1 MVQALVSGGEC
12 NSSGLRTI
20 LENRVNTVGESS
32 ANENVVKRLIAC
44 INERRVEVMDE
55 LFHDDAVM
63 HWPQSGEVVRGA
75 ENRRGIY
82 GAFPQLPTITPRR
95 MLGGGNL
102 VIAEALLDYGGPQYE
117 TVFIFEF
124 RDGRIAKETAYWSEA
139 FEAPEWRS
147 QWVEK
152 A

>member
-1 MVQALVSGGEC
+1 MAEQIVSQQGFNEQD
-12 NSSGLRTI
+12 
-20 LENRVNTVGESS
+20 
-32 ANENVVKRLIAC
+32 ANEEIVKRLIHC
-44 INERRVEVMDE
+44 INNRRIEVMDE

-82 GAFPQLPTITPRR
+82 NAFPQLPTITPRR
-95 MLGGGNL
+95 LLSGGNL
-102 VIAEALLDYGGPQYE
+102 VVAEALLDYGGPAYE

-124 RDGRIAKETAYWSEA
+124 RDRRIAKETAYWSES

-147 QWVEK
+147 QWVEINST
-152 A
+152 

>member
-1 MVQALVSGGEC
+1 MTA
-12 NSSGLRTI
+12 
-20 LENRVNTVGESS
+20 SS
-32 ANENVVKRLIAC
+32 ANENIVNRLIQC
-44 INERRVEVMDE
+44 INDRHIEVMDE

-82 GAFPQLPTITPRR
+82 NAFPQLPTITPHR
-95 MLGGGNL
+95 LLSAGEL
-102 VIAEALLDYGGPQYE
+102 VVAEATLDYGGPRYE

-124 RDGRIAKETAYWSEA
+124 RDGRIARETAYWSEA
-139 FEAPEWRS
+139 FPAPEWRAE
-147 QWVEK
+147 WVET